1 MKKNSSPLQ
10 KNEVKEELSLF
21 RVVNKIQEKDID
33 RLNKKK
39 EWKYGYNPEFDVVVI
54 SKDGTIGEVYE
65 IQGLHIALPSVPK
78 NVYKRDRKKEEQYW
92 EAFEYPKELQKINSV
107 FQWNEYPNEFKNKY
121 VDFIESEFDRREG
134 GFWFTNNGVPTYVT
148 GTNYMYLQ
156 WTKIDVGHPEYREAN
171 RIFYLF
177 WEACVADERCYGM
190 CYLKN
195 RRSGFSFMSSS
206 ELVNTATLA
215 RDSRLGILSKTGSD
229 AKKMFTDK
237 VVPISGNY
245 PFFFKP
251 IMDGMDKPKTELA
264 YRVPASKITKN
275 NMSSLKDDVDG
286 LDTTIDWKN
295 TGDNSYDG
303 EKLLRLVHD
312 ECYDPNTLILT
323 ENLVFKKI
331 KDINIGD
338 KVIIENGLL
347 KTVVNKTFG
356 NTDTYLVKQKYGKDY
371 IVTKNHRLVLN
382 RYISKKTGSKEIIIT
397 PEEYIN
403 YSDYKK
409 KHITRVVSK
418 GLEFEDKDISIHPYL
433 LGLWLGD
440 GRSNSFTILVN
451 KEEEPEILEYLGRL
465 SSMLNID
472 FELKKSTCDKIVE
485 FTFKGINSELKNI
498 NVFKNKHIPSNYMNS
513 SIDTRLLLLAG
524 LIDTDGYSNKKNN
537 TIEFGMS
544 RKDLIEQI
552 RLLALSCG
560 LSCSNIS
567 YKKSNFNTD
576 TYRVFISGNLSI
588 IPILT
593 EKKSFEGYVPNCLNR
608 RNNVDIEYLGKGDYV
623 GIQVDGID
631 DNERKLILE
640 DFTVSLNSGKWEVP
654 NNILNNWKVTKTCLR
669 LGRRIIGKCM
679 MGSTSNSI
687 SKGGGNYKKL
697 YTESDVTKRNAN
709 GQTLSGLY
717 ALFIPMEWNFEGYI
731 DIYGQPVMRT
741 PEKPIRDIQGGYI
754 YTGVIDYWENEV
766 HALKTNSDALNEFYR
781 QFPRTESHAFR
792 DEAKNSL
799 FDLSKIYEQIDFN
812 DGLEINQLVFSG
824 KFSWKNGVKDSEV
837 VWTPSRDGDFKVS
850 WFPNKDMA
858 NNIEIKNGSK
868 HPGNIHVGA
877 FGCDTYDISGVVG
890 GGGSKGSLHGLT
902 KFNMS
907 DAPSN
912 FFFLEYIARPRT
924 SEEFYEN
931 CLMACV
937 FYGMPILIENNKVG
951 QLKYFYNR
959 GYGKYC
965 LRRPDKHKNDLSQS
979 EKELGGIPSSTQVI
993 ELHANALEAY
1003 IDQHVGVDYSGQ
1015 SRDAGQMGNMYFNRT
1030 LLDWANYDI
1039 SNRTKFDATVSS
1051 GFAIMANQSYI
1062 IKPVRNNKEI
1072 MINFARYS
1080 NKGLQSE
1087 LLK

>member
-1 MKKNSSPLQ
+1 MKLNSNHSQ
-10 KNEVKEELSLF
+10 KKEVKEDNSLF
-21 RVVNKIQEKDID
+21 RIIDKIDSKDID

-39 EWKYGYNPEFDVVVI
+39 EWNYGYNPEFDVVVI

-65 IQGLHIALPSVPK
+65 IQGLHVALPSVPK
-78 NVYKRDRKKEEQYW
+78 TVYKRDKKKEEQYW
-92 EAFEYPKELQKINSV
+92 SPFEYPKELQKIASV

-121 VDFIESEFDRREG
+121 VEYIENEFDRREE
-134 GFWFTNNGVPTYVT
+134 GFWFYNNGTPTYVT
-148 GTNYMYLQ
+148 GTHYMYLQ
-156 WTKIDVGHPEYREAN
+156 WTKIDVGHAEFREAN
-171 RIFYLF
+171 RIFFLF
-177 WEACVADERCYGM
+177 WEACIADERSYGM

-195 RRSGFSFMSSS
+195 RRSGFSFMSSA

-215 RDSRLGILSKTGSD
+215 RDSRLGILSKTGND

-295 TGDNSYDG
+295 TADNSYDG

-312 ECYDPNTLILT
+312 E
-323 ENLVFKKI
+323 
-331 KDINIGD
+331 
-338 KVIIENGLL
+338 
-347 KTVVNKTFG
+347 
-356 NTDTYLVKQKYGKDY
+356 
-371 IVTKNHRLVLN
+371 
-382 RYISKKTGSKEIIIT
+382 
-397 PEEYIN
+397 
-403 YSDYKK
+403 
-409 KHITRVVSK
+409 
-418 GLEFEDKDISIHPYL
+418 
-433 LGLWLGD
+433 
-440 GRSNSFTILVN
+440 
-451 KEEEPEILEYLGRL
+451 
-465 SSMLNID
+465 
-472 FELKKSTCDKIVE
+472 
-485 FTFKGINSELKNI
+485 
-498 NVFKNKHIPSNYMNS
+498 
-513 SIDTRLLLLAG
+513 
-524 LIDTDGYSNKKNN
+524 
-537 TIEFGMS
+537 
-544 RKDLIEQI
+544 
-552 RLLALSCG
+552 
-560 LSCSNIS
+560 
-567 YKKSNFNTD
+567 
-576 TYRVFISGNLSI
+576 
-588 IPILT
+588 
-593 EKKSFEGYVPNCLNR
+593 
-608 RNNVDIEYLGKGDYV
+608 
-623 GIQVDGID
+623 
-631 DNERKLILE
+631 
-640 DFTVSLNSGKWEVP
+640 SGKWEVP
-654 NNILNNWKVTKTCLR
+654 NNILNNWRVTKTCLR

-687 SKGGGNYKKL
+687 SKGGGNYKSL
-697 YTESDVTKRNAN
+697 YNDSDVTKRNAN

-731 DIYGQPVMRT
+731 DIYGQPVFRT
-741 PEKPIRDIQGGYI
+741 PEKPVRDIQGGFI

-766 HALKTNSDALNEFYR
+766 SALKNNSDALNEFYR

-799 FDLSKIYEQIDFN
+799 YDLAKIYEQIDYN
-812 DGLEINQLVFSG
+812 DGLEINRIVNTG
-824 KFSWKNGVKDSEV
+824 KFAWKNGIKDTEV
-837 VWTPSRDGDFKVS
+837 IWLPSRDGNFKVT
-850 WFPNKDMA
+850 WFPNKDMV
-858 NNIEIKNGSK
+858 NKIEIKNGK
-868 HPGNIHVGA
+868 KYPGNTHVGA

-902 KFNMS
+902 KFNMD

-924 SEEFYEN
+924 SEEFYED

-951 QLKYFYNR
+951 QLRYFYNR
-959 GYGKYC
+959 GYTGFC

-1003 IDQHVGVDYSGQ
+1003 IDQHVGIDYSGQ
-1015 SRDAGQMGNMYFNRT
+1015 FREAGKMGNMFFNRT

-1039 SNRTKFDATVSS
+1039 SNRTKFDATISS
-1051 GFAIMANQSYI
+1051 GFAIMANQTYVS
-1062 IKPVRNNKEI
+1062 KPIRNNKEI
-1072 MINFARYS
+1072 LFNFARYS